1 MNQLPPKV
9 LLLKP
14 IENFATLLQLIP
26 EHCQILKIHATSTL
40 NSLFGVETLF
50 LQLTELL
57 NLSIQS
63 DIYDHQNEF
72 ENSDLFKNLLN
83 CQ

>member
-1 MNQLPPKV
+1 MFDYIYYSPNNEPLPLASRIFVRINQFMNQLPPKV

-14 IENFATLLQLIP
+14 NENFATLLQLIP

-50 LQLTELL
+50 L
-57 NLSIQS
+57 
-63 DIYDHQNEF
+63 
-72 ENSDLFKNLLN
+72 
-83 CQ
+83 